1 MSERLIQIV
10 NKKVYRITRDAGL
23 SDMDRQELN
32 FKLTDA
38 YKMPKVKK
46 DTDPVTILKI
56 GED

>member
-23 SDMDRQELN
+23 SDMDRQSLTNELTRIYDKPTFVN
-32 FKLTDA
+32 
-38 YKMPKVKK
+38 